1 MVERALLLARARV
14 HCYIFWRMWWFADG
28 SGDCF
33 GFFSQLLFSR
43 QLHTSGKKGKNNL
56 TLQNF
61 SRESFAAENSKPKNN
76 TSRKDAIGAKPMNN
90 SNPFV
95 PQGSLLEQQSK
106 RRSRMKLGVF
116 CVLGVTVVGLM
127 AVLIQG
133 CKREQT
139 PDINTDLQPPAPTN
153 DMSMSDTNLP
163 PMDDSNNATAMAPS
177 NTPAPY
183 VPPVVVPPPV
193 EPAGTEYVVV
203 AHDTMG
209 KIAKKNGVSLKSLMN
224 ANPGVIPTKL
234 RIGQKLIIPASTG
247 GAASMSSPGSA
258 SAEVA
263 SGAEIYVVKSGDTLS
278 RIARKYGTTVKAI
291 QSENNLVTTRITV
304 GKKLKIPAK
313 AEAAAPAPAPEP
325 APMAPAPAPAAAP
338 ATGQ

>member
-1 MVERALLLARARV
+1 MGCALLLARARV
-14 HCYIFWRMWWFADG
+14 HCYIFCRTWWFADG

-61 SRESFAAENSKPKNN
+61 SRENFAAENSKTKYN

-133 CKREQT
+133 CKREQA
-139 PDINTDLQPPAPTN
+139 PDTNTDLLPPAPTN
-153 DMSMSDTNLP
+153 DMTMTDTNP
-163 PMDDSNNATAMAPS
+163 MPMDVSNNATAMAPS
-177 NTPAPY
+177 NPPPY
-183 VPPVVVPPPV
+183 VPPVAVAAPPV

-209 KIAKKNGVSLKSLMN
+209 KIAKKNGVSLKSLMA
-224 ANPGVIPTKL
+224 ANPGVVPTKL
-234 RIGQKLIIPASTG
+234 KVGQKLTIPASTS
-247 GAASMSSPGSA
+247 GAAPMTSATTSSVGND
-258 SAEVA
+258 
-263 SGAEIYVVKSGDTLS
+263 SGAQVYVVKSGDTLS
-278 RIARKYGTTVKAI
+278 KIARKYGTTVKAI
-291 QSENNLVTTRITV
+291 QTENNLVTTRITV
-304 GKKLKIPAK
+304 GKKLKLPAK

-325 APMAPAPAPAAAP
+325 APMAPATG
-338 ATGQ
+338 TGQ